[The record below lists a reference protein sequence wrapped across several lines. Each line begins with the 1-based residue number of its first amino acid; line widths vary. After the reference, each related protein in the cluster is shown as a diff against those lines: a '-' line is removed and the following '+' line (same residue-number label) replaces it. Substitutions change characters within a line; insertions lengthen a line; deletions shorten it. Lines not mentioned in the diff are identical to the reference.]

1 MSFSRPGLTPAAASD
16 YKNIEELMA
25 SRDFRRLLSERVVV
39 FDGAMGTRLYDR
51 GITLNRCF
59 DELNLSAPFVVEEV
73 HQEYLAVGVDVI
85 ETNTFGANR
94 VKLTKHGLADRVA
107 EINSAGA
114 QLARKVAG
122 ADGFVAGAIGPLGLR
137 IEPWGPTSTAEA
149 AALFA
154 EQAAA
159 LAEGGVDLF
168 SLETFYDLA
177 EAEAAVRG
185 VRSVSDLPIVVQM
198 TLQDDGNSL
207 EGVSPEIFGAALA
220 ALPVDAVGVNCS
232 VGPGA
237 MLDAVERLAS
247 AVTLPIVAQPN
258 AGKPRVVEDRN
269 FYLCSPEYMGS
280 YAGRFIGA
288 GARIVGG
295 CCGTTPEHLKQIRR
309 AVRALAP
316 RRIAAAPRAAAAV
329 KVAAAPPPIAS
340 RSRLGAALAEG
351 RFVVSV
357 EMLPP
362 RGHELAK
369 NLDGA
374 RLLRDHGADAINI
387 PDGPRAT
394 ARMSPMAMAV
404 RLEREIGIETLIHYC
419 CRDRNL
425 LGMQSDL
432 LGAHA
437 LGLRNLLVITGDPPK
452 LGDYPDATAVFDVD
466 SIGLVNMVHRLNMG
480 MDVGGNPIGE
490 PTSFLTGVGL
500 NPGAVDIPREISRFE
515 WKVDA
520 GADFVVTQPVFEV
533 GELLAFL
540 ERIRHV
546 RIPLIAGVWPLASY
560 RNAEFMNNE
569 VPGVRVPEAVLE
581 RMRGADTQEKA
592 RAEGIA
598 IAQETVRALAPH
610 VQGVQVSAPFG
621 RYATAVEVVEA
632 IPEGLRP
639 REASEGRN
647 HAV

>member
-1 MSFSRPGLTPAAASD
+1 VP
-16 YKNIEELMA
+16 
-25 SRDFRRLLSERVVV
+25 RDFRRLLAERIVL
-39 FDGAMGTRLYDR
+39 FDGAVGTRLYDR

-59 DELNLSAPFVVEEV
+59 DELNLSAPFLVEEV
-73 HQEYLAVGVDVI
+73 HQEYAAVGVDVI
-85 ETNTFGANR
+85 ETNTFGASR
-94 VKLTKHGLADRVA
+94 LKLMKHGLADRVA
-107 EINSAGA
+107 EINVSGA
-114 QLARKVAG
+114 RIARKAAG
-122 ADGFVAGAIGPLGLR
+122 DDLFVAGAIGPLGLR
-137 IEPWGPTSTAEA
+137 IEPWGPTSIDEA
-149 AALFA
+149 AAFFA

-159 LAEGGVDLF
+159 LVEGGVDLF

-185 VRSVSDLPIVVQM
+185 VRRVSDLPIVVQM
-198 TLQDDGNSL
+198 TIQDDGTSL
-207 EGVSPEIFGAALA
+207 EGVSPEDFGAALA

-232 VGPGA
+232 VGPGP
-237 MLDAVERLAS
+237 MLEAVERLATTVS
-247 AVTLPIVAQPN
+247 LPIVAQPN

-280 YAGRFIGA
+280 YAARFIGA

-316 RRIAAAPRAAAAV
+316 RNLGAVRGAAGPAAARPT
-329 KVAAAPPPIAS
+329 AAPCPLAS
-340 RSRLGAALAEG
+340 RSRLAASIAEG

-362 RGHELAK
+362 RGHELGK

-374 RLLRDHGADAINI
+374 RLLRGAGVDAINI
-387 PDGPRAT
+387 PDGPRAS

-404 RLEREIGIETLIHYC
+404 RIERDVGIEALVHYC

-466 SIGLVNMVHRLNMG
+466 SIGLMNMVHRLNVG

-490 PTSFLTGVGL
+490 TTSFLAGVGV
-500 NPGAVDIPREISRFE
+500 NPGAVDLEREIARFE

-520 GADFVVTQPVFEV
+520 GADFVVTQPVFDVEQ
-533 GELLAFL
+533 LLAFL

-546 RIPLIAGVWPLASY
+546 RIPLVAGVWPLASY

-569 VPGVRVPEAVLE
+569 VPGVHVPDALLE
-581 RMRGADTQEKA
+581 RMRRADTQEKA

-598 IAQETVRALAPH
+598 IAREAIRTLASH
-610 VQGVQVSAPFG
+610 VQGVQVAAPFG
-621 RYATAVEVVEA
+621 RYAVAIEVTEA
-632 IPEGLRP
+632 IPEGFRP
-639 REASEGRN
+639 RSKNGGGEGP
-647 HAV
+647 A